1 MAGQVL
7 CHPWSLRPH
16 RSLGNTGA
24 GPSCVPRALQGS
36 CRGHSGVR
44 GSCSGVASNFPGQ
57 PTMEPVGRKRRK
69 RAAKVQLEAQV
80 MAAPVKEHAGK
91 DPVNDEHEERNPF
104 TETRE
109 KDVTDEHGEREPFAE
124 RDEHMGIHTMK
135 LEYIAA
141 NIKEDLAAKRK
152 MIKID
157 KAAYRKTKDTIERA
171 LRKKQLKRQ
180 KRDYRH
186 TRKLL
191 NVLKEYIAD
200 KQKDDEEA
208 EAAAAAAAAAAA
220 EVIVVEEQEE
230 EEKEEEEEK
239 KAFQEKQKRCQQHT
253 SVRRGGL
260 KEVKPLREQFIKAT
274 KDCKDNYC
282 IISSDEESELDN

>member
-1 MAGQVL
+1 MSCFLSQL
-7 CHPWSLRPH
+7 SLTLHSP
-16 RSLGNTGA
+16 
-24 GPSCVPRALQGS
+24 GS
-36 CRGHSGVR
+36 GI
-44 GSCSGVASNFPGQ
+44 ASNFPGQ

-80 MAAPVKEHAGK
+80 MAAPGKEHAGK
-91 DPVNDEHEERNPF
+91 DPVSDEHEERNPF

-109 KDVTDEHGEREPFAE
+109 EDVTNEHGEREPFAE
-124 RDEHMGIHTMK
+124 KDEHTGIHTMK

-141 NIKEDLAAKRK
+141 DIKEDLAAKRK

-157 KAAYRKTKDTIERA
+157 KATYRKTKNTVERA
-171 LRKKQLKRQ
+171 LRKKQLKRE

-208 EAAAAAAAAAAA
+208 EEAEAEAAEAAAAAA
-220 EVIVVEEQEE
+220 EVIVVGEQEEEE
-230 EEKEEEEEK
+230 EEKEEEGGER

-253 SVRRGGL
+253 SVRRQGL

-274 KDCKDNYC
+274 KDSKDNYC
-282 IISSDEESELDN
+282 IISSSEESELDN

>member
-1 MAGQVL
+1 
-7 CHPWSLRPH
+7 
-16 RSLGNTGA
+16 
-24 GPSCVPRALQGS
+24 
-36 CRGHSGVR
+36 SGI
-44 GSCSGVASNFPGQ
+44 ASNFPGQ

-91 DPVNDEHEERNPF
+91 DPVSDEHEERNPF

-109 KDVTDEHGEREPFAE
+109 EDVTNEHGEREPFAE
-124 RDEHMGIHTMK
+124 KDEHTGIHTMK

-141 NIKEDLAAKRK
+141 DIKEDLAAKRK

-157 KAAYRKTKDTIERA
+157 KATYRKTKNTIERA
-171 LRKKQLKRQ
+171 LKKKQLKRQ

-208 EAAAAAAAAAAA
+208 EEAEAEAAAAA
-220 EVIVVEEQEE
+220 EVIVGEQEE
-230 EEKEEEEEK
+230 EEEVKEEEGGEREEEEE
-239 KAFQEKQKRCQQHT
+239 
-253 SVRRGGL
+253 GG
-260 KEVKPLREQFIKAT
+260 EG
-274 KDCKDNYC
+274 
-282 IISSDEESELDN
+282 EETEEE

>member
-1 MAGQVL
+1 
-7 CHPWSLRPH
+7 
-16 RSLGNTGA
+16 
-24 GPSCVPRALQGS
+24 GS
-36 CRGHSGVR
+36 GI
-44 GSCSGVASNFPGQ
+44 ASNFAGQ

-69 RAAKVQLEAQV
+69 RAPKVQLEAQV

-91 DPVNDEHEERNPF
+91 DPVSDEHEERNPF

-109 KDVTDEHGEREPFAE
+109 EDVTNERGEREPFAE
-124 RDEHMGIHTMK
+124 KDEHTGIHTMK

-141 NIKEDLAAKRK
+141 DIKEDLAAKRK

-157 KAAYRKTKDTIERA
+157 KATYRKTKNTIERA

-208 EAAAAAAAAAAA
+208 EEAEAEAAAAAAA
-220 EVIVVEEQEE
+220 EVIVVGEQEE
-230 EEKEEEEEK
+230 EEEVKEEEGGEREEEEGGEREEEEGGGEGEETEEEVI

-253 SVRRGGL
+253 SVRRQGL
-260 KEVKPLREQFIKAT
+260 KEVKLLREQFIKAT
-274 KDCKDNYC
+274 KDSKDNYC